1 MKQIPYAGL
10 ALAVLLA
17 GCGKDIQNKE
27 AVKQGVIDYLTKRQ
41 GQTGLNMAG
50 MNVEVS
56 SVTFKKDEAQATVS
70 FAPKQGGPGGMSMS
84 YTLERKG
91 DHWEVKGRSA
101 APGNVHGG
109 GDLLPGAGGGAAP
122 PAAGSGGGVMPADH
136 PPVTPGTK
144 KP

>member
-1 MKQIPYAGL
+1 VKQISCA
-10 ALAVLLA
+10 ALVLGAFLA
-17 GCGKDIQNKE
+17 GCGKDIQTKE
-27 AVKQGVIDYLTKRQ
+27 AVKKGVVEYLTKRQ
-41 GQTGLNMAG
+41 GQTGLNMDS

-56 SVTFKKDEAQATVS
+56 SVTFRKDEAQATVS
-70 FAPKQGGPGGMSMS
+70 FAPKQGGGGGMSMS

-109 GDLLPGAGGGAAP
+109 GDLIPGAGAPSGGAALP
-122 PAAGSGGGVMPADH
+122 PDH

>member
-1 MKQIPYAGL
+1 MKQISRAGL
-10 ALAVLLA
+10 ALAVFLT
-17 GCGKDIQNKE
+17 GCGQDIQNKE
-27 AVKQGVIDYLTKRQ
+27 AVKKGVIEYLTKRQ
-41 GQTGLNMAG
+41 GQTGLNMDS

-56 SVTFKKDEAQATVS
+56 SVTFRKDEAQATVS

-109 GDLLPGAGGGAAP
+109 GDVMPGAGGPAGGTAP
-122 PAAGSGGGVMPADH
+122 PAAGGALPADH
-136 PPVTPGTK
+136 PPVTPGSK